1 MTTKFITKEVKNKM
15 KKALMIV
22 LALLISVA
30 FVTTVFAQAKPAEKP
45 AAAAEKPAAAAEKPA
60 AAAEKPAKAADKPA
74 AEKPAKV
81 KVQKFAGDVAKVE
94 GTMVSVKTKK
104 AEKTFDVSA
113 AKFEGYKDATEVKA
127 GDKVLVTYTEAD
139 GKAMAKTFK
148 KAGAAKATKKVEPA
162 KAEPAKPAAEPA
174 KPAEPAKK

>member
-1 MTTKFITKEVKNKM
+1 MITKFIIKEVKNKM

-30 FVTTVFAQAKPAEKP
+30 FVTTVFAQAKP
-45 AAAAEKPAAAAEKPA
+45 AEKPAAAAEKPA

-113 AKFEGYKDATEVKA
+113 AKFEGYKDAAEVKA

>member
-1 MTTKFITKEVKNKM
+1 MTTKFIIKEVKNKM

-45 AAAAEKPAAAAEKPA
+45 AAAAADKPA

-113 AKFEGYKDATEVKA
+113 AKFEGYKDAAEVKA

>member
-1 MTTKFITKEVKNKM
+1 MITKFIIKEVKNKM

-30 FVTTVFAQAKPAEKP
+30 FVTTVFAQAKP
-45 AAAAEKPAAAAEKPA
+45 AEKPAAAAEKPA

-113 AKFEGYKDATEVKA
+113 AKFEGYKDAAEVKA

-148 KAGAAKATKKVEPA
+148 KAGAAKATKKVAPA

>member
-45 AAAAEKPAAAAEKPA
+45 AAAAAEKPAA

>member
-1 MTTKFITKEVKNKM
+1 
-15 KKALMIV
+15 MIV

-45 AAAAEKPAAAAEKPA
+45 AAAVAEKPAA

-113 AKFEGYKDATEVKA
+113 AKFEGYKDAAEVKA